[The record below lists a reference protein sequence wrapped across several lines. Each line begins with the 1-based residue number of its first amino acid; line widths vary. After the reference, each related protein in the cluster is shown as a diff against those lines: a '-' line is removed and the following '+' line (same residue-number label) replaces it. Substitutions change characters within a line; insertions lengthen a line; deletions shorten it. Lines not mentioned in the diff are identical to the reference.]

1 MTWPPQF
8 SSTASNAALPSSSP
22 TAPSS
27 TAPTSATRRSSSF
40 TTGVWSL
47 PMAGLSEI
55 RRMRASRG
63 AEGRAATVGRAS
75 AAGLEAR
82 RALVID
88 LITLTLNHSMF
99 AVRPGTSL
107 AEAEAILAEWGPQ
120 LAVADMAHGDSTTS
134 TGQRAFERGAVTDEK
149 RLPLHLAVGW
159 R

>member
-1 MTWPPQF
+1 
-8 SSTASNAALPSSSP
+8 
-22 TAPSS
+22 
-27 TAPTSATRRSSSF
+27 
-40 TTGVWSL
+40 
-47 PMAGLSEI
+47 MAGLSEI

-82 RALVID
+82 RALGLHDHALVID

-149 RLPLHLAVGW
+149 RPAWPPAVGW

>member
-1 MTWPPQF
+1 
-8 SSTASNAALPSSSP
+8 
-22 TAPSS
+22 
-27 TAPTSATRRSSSF
+27 
-40 TTGVWSL
+40 
-47 PMAGLSEI
+47 MAGLSEI

-75 AAGLEAR
+75 APGLEAR
-82 RALVID
+82 RALGLHDHALVID
-88 LITLTLNHSMF
+88 LVTLTLNHSMF

-149 RLPLHLAVGW
+149 RPPLHIAVGW

>member
-63 AEGRAATVGRAS
+63 AEGRAATVGRDS
-75 AAGLEAR
+75 APGLEAR
-82 RALVID
+82 RALGLHDHALVID
-88 LITLTLNHSMF
+88 LVTLTLNHSM
-99 AVRPGTSL
+99 VCLLYTSD
-107 AEAEAILAEWGPQ
+107 A
-120 LAVADMAHGDSTTS
+120 ADEEDS
-134 TGQRAFERGAVTDEK
+134 V
-149 RLPLHLAVGW
+149 
-159 R
+159 